1 VLLEL
6 AIERLSVALSA
17 LSIFPKTIP
26 DKGGNMKTRS
36 FLWPAL
42 VLCLLTLMLNG
53 SASARG
59 VSSQD
64 PNKPKIP
71 EAEAKAVGAVEA
83 APDIDAK
90 IAAAGEFVKTYPKS
104 TARQQVAEYIA
115 DQILAVKDAAQKLT
129 LAEKFP
135 TVFTDKAEADWIKPA
150 LVDAYIQLSRFD
162 EAFAEGAAYLA
173 KKTDDISL
181 LINLTITG
189 VEQAKKQNPKYVNA
203 SRQYG
208 IRAIELFE
216 TNKKPADMDAAVWEK
231 QKLLLP
237 QVYQEL
243 AIISLM
249 EQKPAEARA
258 KLEKAM
264 SLNPADPSNYA
275 LLADV
280 ANDDYQQSAQA
291 YKSMPEGK
299 AKDEMLQKA
308 TAQMDKVIDLYAHAA
323 ALSEGNPLY
332 KQFYDQVLQYLT
344 PYYKYRHSNST
355 AGLQQLIDQYK
366 APAKPQ

>member
-1 VLLEL
+1 
-6 AIERLSVALSA
+6 
-17 LSIFPKTIP
+17 
-26 DKGGNMKTRS
+26 MKTR
-36 FLWPAL
+36 FFPWPVLA
-42 VLCLLTLMLNG
+42 LCLLALMLNG

-59 VSSQD
+59 LNSQD

-71 EAEAKAVGAVEA
+71 EAEAKAVSAVEA
-83 APDIDAK
+83 AADINLK
-90 IAAAGEFVKTYPKS
+90 FAAADEFVTKYPKS
-104 TARQQVAEYIA
+104 TARLHVAEYIA
-115 DQILAVKDAAQKLT
+115 DQILGVKDPAQKLA
-129 LAEKFP
+129 LAQKFP
-135 TVFTDKAEADWIKPA
+135 TVFTDKTEADWGKPA
-150 LVDAYIQLSRFD
+150 LIDAYIQLGRFD

-173 KKTDDISL
+173 KKPDDISL
-181 LINLTITG
+181 LVNLTITG
-189 VEQAKKQNPKYVNA
+189 VEQAKKQNPKFVNA

-208 IRAIELFE
+208 AKAIELFE
-216 TNKKPADMDAAVWEK
+216 ANKKPADMDDAVWEK
-231 QKLLLP
+231 QKVFLP

-249 EQKPAEARA
+249 EQKPADARG
-258 KLEKAM
+258 KLEKAL

-280 ANDDYQQSAQA
+280 QNDEYQQSAQA
-291 YKSMPEGK
+291 YKAMPEGK
-299 AKDEMLQKA
+299 AKDEMLTKA
-308 TAQMDKVIDLYAHAA
+308 TAQMDQVIDLYAHAA

-355 AGLQQLIDQYK
+355 AGLQELIDKYK